1 MGGVTINFVEQPV
14 TIDVDLSRLTWGD
27 LLKIQRAMGGGV
39 DDAQAEE
46 LLNGVLSRVT
56 GQDATEL
63 PAIAVAEVLR
73 QVMSRVGGGGQAEK
87 N

>member
-1 MGGVTINFVEQPV
+1 MSGITINYVEKPV
-14 TIDVDLSRLTWGD
+14 AIDVDLTLLTWGD

-39 DDAQAEE
+39 DDQQAEE

-56 GQDATEL
+56 GQDATTL
-63 PAIAVAEVLR
+63 PALAVSEILR
-73 QVMSRVGGGGQAEK
+73 SIMSRVSGRQTEK